1 MWTPPRSA
9 PRDTTQLRSAT
20 SLPADLAARIKQLTL
35 TDLVDLALRSNPA
48 TQLSW
53 ANARSA
59 ASAYGVQRSAYFPTV
74 DAAMSVTSLKTI
86 ASQGRT
92 AVQQT
97 TYGPSVTVSYLLFD
111 IGGRSGAVEQARQAL
126 IAADWTHNAT
136 IQNVA
141 LQVEGAY
148 FDYQATKGLL
158 RADSSSVGEAS
169 AALQATEERQHVGL
183 ATIAEVLQARTAL
196 SQAQLNQETT
206 EGALLTAR
214 GALAVAVGVP
224 ANAAYDVSA
233 EPVQH
238 IPVLADSVDTLI
250 ARAVRDRPDLAAAQA
265 EVVQARARVRQVRSA
280 RLPSLSVGGTAANT
294 SIVNQNTAGNNYT
307 VTAGLAIPLF
317 NGFGREYAQ
326 KEAEADA
333 QAAAARASSLKQQ
346 VVYQVF
352 SSYYTLQTAARRVR
366 SADDLLNSAEQSND
380 AALARYKAGVGG
392 IIDLLTAQSA
402 LAAARAQQVQA
413 RWIWQTALA
422 QLAHDAGAL
431 DVHGE
436 SNMKLAP
443 ADSGPPPHR

>member
-1 MWTPPRSA
+1 
-9 PRDTTQLRSAT
+9 
-20 SLPADLAARIKQLTL
+20 
-35 TDLVDLALRSNPA
+35 
-48 TQLSW
+48 
-53 ANARSA
+53 
-59 ASAYGVQRSAYFPTV
+59 
-74 DAAMSVTSLKTI
+74 
-86 ASQGRT
+86 
-92 AVQQT
+92 
-97 TYGPSVTVSYLLFD
+97 
-111 IGGRSGAVEQARQAL
+111 
-126 IAADWTHNAT
+126 
-136 IQNVA
+136 
-141 LQVEGAY
+141 
-148 FDYQATKGLL
+148 
-158 RADSSSVGEAS
+158 
-169 AALQATEERQHVGL
+169 
-183 ATIAEVLQARTAL
+183 
-196 SQAQLNQETT
+196 
-206 EGALLTAR
+206 
-214 GALAVAVGVP
+214 
-224 ANAAYDVSA
+224 
-233 EPVQH
+233 
-238 IPVLADSVDTLI
+238 
-250 ARAVRDRPDLAAAQA
+250 
-265 EVVQARARVRQVRSA
+265 
-280 RLPSLSVGGTAANT
+280 LPSLSIGGTAGNT
-294 SIVNQNTAGNNYT
+294 SIVNQSTAGNNYT